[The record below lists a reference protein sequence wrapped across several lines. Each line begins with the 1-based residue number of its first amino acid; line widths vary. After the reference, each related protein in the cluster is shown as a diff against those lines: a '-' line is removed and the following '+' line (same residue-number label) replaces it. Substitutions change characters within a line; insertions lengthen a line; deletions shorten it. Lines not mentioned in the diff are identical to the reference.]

1 MTTRLLT
8 RWAAIA
14 VTCTSLVVPFTAKA
28 DAPGVGLTAAF
39 EIEFLQMSID
49 HHYAALRITELAAG
63 TDAQRNGEISPS
75 EGTSPTP
82 GFAVTPAKATLDQ
95 LAAAMKHER
104 LAKASF
110 TIEGHADPR
119 GNAARNQQLS
129 LDRAQSVAD
138 YLAQTRGLD
147 AARLKAEGKGSSELL
162 KPSEPAAPENRRVTI
177 VARPG

>member
-1 MTTRLLT
+1 MKAARRFVLALACACSSTV
-8 RWAAIA
+8 WAADA
-14 VTCTSLVVPFTAKA
+14 GPVLREGQASEAALLDALDPPPLKRQWKPGERAPA
-28 DAPGVGLTAAF
+28 AAPGKASLLITFVTGSAALTA
-39 EIEFLQMSID
+39 
-49 HHYAALRITELAAG
+49 
-63 TDAQRNGEISPS
+63 
-75 EGTSPTP
+75 
-82 GFAVTPAKATLDQ
+82 PAKATLDQ

-162 KPSEPAAPENRRVTI
+162 KPNAPAAPENRRVTI